1 MSSSISSKDQKI
13 LWGRSGNRCAL
24 PECRTLLVINKTVSD
39 REAII
44 GEMAHIKG
52 ENPTAARYDA
62 NMSDNERNGYD
73 NLILLCG
80 NHHKMIDDQPNT
92 YTVEKLKE
100 IKATHENWIESMTES
115 EIVNVTFSEL
125 DAITKYLNSVEPT
138 PDESF
143 VLVPPKNKIDKNSLS
158 GNTEKLIKIGLIQVK
173 QVANFIDKH
182 PDVEFGERL
191 KQGFVT
197 EYKRLKNEEK
207 LSGDAL
213 FEALFEFASN
223 GHQKFKERAAGL
235 SVLVYLFEQCEVFE
249 K

>member
-13 LWGRSGNRCAL
+13 LWGRSGNRCAM
-24 PECRTLLVINKTVSD
+24 PECRTLLVLNRTDKD

-62 NMSDNERNGYD
+62 SMSDNERNGHD

-92 YTVEKLKE
+92 YTAEKLKH
-100 IKATHENWIESMTES
+100 IKAEHEGWIQKMTEE

-125 DAITKYLNSVEPT
+125 DAITKYLITVQPEQDDSL
-138 PDESF
+138 
-143 VLVPPKNKIDKNSLS
+143 VLVPPKDKINKNSLS
-158 GNTEKLIKIGLIQVK
+158 GKTEKLITTGLMQVK

-182 PDVEFGERL
+182 LDVEFGERL

-207 LSGDAL
+207 LSGDEL

-223 GHQKFKERAAGL
+223 GRKEFTEMAAGL
-235 SVLVYLFEQCEVFE
+235 AVLTYLFEQCEVFE